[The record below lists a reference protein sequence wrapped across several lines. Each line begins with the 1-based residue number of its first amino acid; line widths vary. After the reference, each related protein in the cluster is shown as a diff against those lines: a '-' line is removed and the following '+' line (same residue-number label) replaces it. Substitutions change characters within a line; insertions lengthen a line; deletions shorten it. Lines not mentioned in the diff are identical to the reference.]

1 MARFFHPWPL
11 NLREWQNEAYQK
23 VIQYQNRGKKDFLDV
38 STPGSGKTIFALR
51 IAHKALYEREAN
63 RIVVVVPTE
72 GLKGQW
78 AEEASK
84 VGINLDPTISNKK
97 GRENTDFHGSVLT
110 YAQLGVNSSHH
121 RIAINQSKTFVI
133 FDEIHHAG
141 SDLTWGDALISTFE
155 NAIFRL
161 SLSGTPF
168 RSDSAKI
175 PFVSYTKDETTGLE
189 MSKADYTYSYTRA
202 ISEGVCRPLFF
213 HTYDGE
219 MKWKYGKE
227 NYKFR
232 MSDNITREDLISQR
246 LRAALDSTKGDFLKT
261 IITEADEKLDKIR
274 NYGGHPD
281 AGGLLVAIDQ
291 TQARKI
297 AKLVY
302 DITGEVPT
310 TVISEMSDAN
320 KKIDKFRKSDAKWLV
335 SVKMVSEGVDIKRL
349 RVGVYATVVKQEMF
363 FRQFSG
369 RFVRTLNELA
379 DQDAHIYMP
388 KDVNLV
394 WLAKKI
400 EEEREHA
407 IGLKSTFEEFEKR
420 SAREGDQFTLFEALG
435 ATVIGK
441 EKFGPN
447 MKKKKGQIQE
457 PITKS
462 LFQEKIDLRD
472 EINKLIRLLAFR
484 RKQPF
489 KDIHIE
495 YMRETGGKR
504 IEYETTDEL
513 RRRLA
518 WVEQR
523 L

>member
-1 MARFFHPWPL
+1 MARVFHEWPL
-11 NLREWQNEAYQK
+11 TLREWQNEAYRKVLEHQK
-23 VIQYQNRGKKDFLDV
+23 QGKKDFLDV

-51 IAHKALYEREAN
+51 IAHNALYEKEAN

-78 AEEASK
+78 ADEAAK

-110 YAQLGVNSSHH
+110 YAQLGVNFSQH
-121 RIAINQSKTFVI
+121 RVAVNQRKTLVI

-141 SDLTWGDALISTFE
+141 ADLTWGNALLTTFE
-155 NAIFRL
+155 KAVFRL

-175 PFVSYTKDETTGLE
+175 PFVNYEKDSETGLE

-219 MKWKYGKE
+219 MKWKYGTE

-232 MSDNITREDLISQR
+232 MSDNLTREDLISQR
-246 LRAALDSTKGDFLKT
+246 LRAALDSTKGDFLRT
-261 IITEADEKLDKIR
+261 IISEADEKLNQVRKS
-274 NYGGHPD
+274 GHPD

-320 KKIDKFRKSDAKWLV
+320 KKIEKFRNSSQKWLV

-369 RFVRTLNELA
+369 RFVRTLKELHQ
-379 DQDAHIYMP
+379 QDAHIYLP

-407 IGLKSTFEEFEKR
+407 IGLKSKFEELEKR
-420 SAREGDQFTLFEALG
+420 SVQREGDQFTLFEALG

-441 EKFGPN
+441 EQFGPQ
-447 MKKKKGQIQE
+447 MKKKKGQILE
-457 PITKS
+457 PVPKS
-462 LFQEKIDLRD
+462 LYQEKIDLRD

-484 RKQPF
+484 RKQAF

-495 YMRETGGKR
+495 YMRETGGKK
-504 IEYETTDEL
+504 IEYETTEEL
-513 RRRLA
+513 RKRLA
-518 WVEQR
+518 WVEAR

>member
-1 MARFFHPWPL
+1 LVRDINSWPL
-11 NLREWQNEAYQK
+11 NLRDWQNEAYKK
-23 VIQYQNRGKKDFLDV
+23 VIKYQQSGKKDFLDV

-51 IAHKALYEREAN
+51 IAHKALYKGEAN

-78 AEEASK
+78 SEEASK
-84 VGINLDPTISNKK
+84 VGIDLDPSISNKK
-97 GRENTDFHGSVLT
+97 GRENSDFHGCILT
-110 YAQLGVNSSHH
+110 YAQLGVNPVQHKT
-121 RIAINQSKTFVI
+121 AVNQIKTLVI

-141 SDLTWGDALISTFE
+141 NDLTWGDALTSTFK
-155 NAIFRL
+155 NAVFRL

-175 PFVSYTKDETTGLE
+175 PFVYYEKDEKTGLE
-189 MSKADYTYSYTRA
+189 LSRADYTYSYTRA

-232 MSDNITREDLISQR
+232 MSDNLTREDLISQR

-261 IITEADEKLDKIR
+261 IISEADEKLEQIR
-274 NYGGHPD
+274 KNEGHSD

-320 KKIDKFRKSDAKWLV
+320 KKIDKFRNSSSKWLV

-349 RVGVYATVVKQEMF
+349 RVGVYATLVKKEMF

-369 RFVRTLNELA
+369 RFVRTIKGLEN
-379 DQDAHIYMP
+379 QNAHIYLP

-400 EEEREHA
+400 EDEREHA
-407 IGLKSTFEEFEKR
+407 IGLKSKFEEMESRNK
-420 SAREGDQFTLFEALG
+420 REGDQFTLFEALG

-441 EKFGPN
+441 EQFGPN
-447 MKKKKGQIQE
+447 MKKKKGKQVE
-457 PITKS
+457 PINKS
-462 LFQEKIDLRD
+462 LFQEKMDLRN
-472 EINKLIRLLAFR
+472 EINKLIKLLAFK

-489 KDIHIE
+489 KDIHVQ
-495 YMRETGGKR
+495 YMKETGGKK
-504 IEYETTDEL
+504 IEFETTEEL
-513 RRRLA
+513 KKRLA
-518 WVEQR
+518 WVEAR

>member
-1 MARFFHPWPL
+1 MARNINSWTL
-11 NLREWQNEAYQK
+11 SLRDWQNEAYQK
-23 VIQYQNRGKKDFLDV
+23 VIKFQNKGEKDFLDV

-51 IAHKALYEREAN
+51 IAHKSLHAGEAD
-63 RIVVVVPTE
+63 RVVVVVPTE

-84 VGINLDPTISNKK
+84 TGIDLDPSISNKK
-97 GRENTDFHGSVLT
+97 GRENSDFHGCVLT
-110 YAQLGVNSSHH
+110 YAQLGVNHAHH
-121 RIAINQSKTFVI
+121 KAAINQSRTFVI

-155 NAIFRL
+155 NAVFRL

-175 PFVSYTKDETTGLE
+175 PFVQYEKDETTGLE
-189 MSKADYTYSYTRA
+189 LSKADYTYSYTRA

-219 MKWKYGKE
+219 MKWKYGNE

-246 LRAALDSTKGDFLKT
+246 LRAALDSAKGDFLRT
-261 IITEADEKLDKIR
+261 IISEADERLEKIR
-274 NYGGHPD
+274 KQEGHTD
-281 AGGLLVAIDQ
+281 AGGLLVAVDQ
-291 TQARKI
+291 THARKI

-302 DITGEVPT
+302 DITGEPPT

-320 KKIDKFRKSDAKWLV
+320 KKIDKFRNSKAKWLV

-369 RFVRTLNELA
+369 RFVRTLKGLENQE
-379 DQDAHIYMP
+379 AHIYLP

-407 IGLKSTFEEFEKR
+407 IGLKSKFEELEPR
-420 SAREGDQFTLFEALG
+420 SRREGDQFTLFEALG

-441 EKFGPN
+441 EQFGPN
-447 MKKKKGQIQE
+447 MKRKKGFIQE
-457 PITKS
+457 PVTKS
-462 LFQEKIDLRD
+462 LFQEKTDLRN
-472 EINKLIRLLAFR
+472 EINKLIKLLAFK

-495 YMRETGGKR
+495 YMRETGGKK

-513 RRRLA
+513 RKRLS
-518 WVEQR
+518 WVEDR